1 MKKKKFSSF
10 NWNLLKYLF
19 WLSPVLIV
27 MGLTAGSIA
36 GWGIVP
42 TGLVVIGALLG
53 IAWLV
58 LSGVTQKGFW
68 GRRSTQEGTNALIAT
83 IAALVILALV
93 NLLAARYTTRI
104 DLTENKIFTL
114 APQSQLVAQQLQ
126 TPVKAVIF
134 MPNADPVDEQL
145 LKNYQRQG
153 QQFSYEYVDPQ
164 AEPGVAQQFGVQS
177 FGEVYLE
184 SGDVRRYVQTI
195 SAQERLSERN
205 LTNGLIQLTSSS
217 QQTIYFVQGH
227 GERTLEEGQGG
238 YAQAKQGLADAGFA
252 AVPLNLAE
260 NPTVPEDTGAL
271 IVAGPQRPLLESEV
285 NALREYLKQGGSVL
299 LLIDP
304 QTDPNTPQNDFGLNP
319 LLEEWGVR
327 LSDRIVIDPA
337 GEASGL
343 GPGVTIVN
351 QYGDHP
357 ITQQFDNGISFYP
370 LARPLETA
378 SISGI
383 ESTQLLITSAQTEA
397 HRLSAS
403 SELEF
408 DPATDPKGPFN
419 IGLALSRPV
428 EGSANTEAEANPPNE
443 ATEGEPSPEEPSNQA
458 RLVVIGNAS
467 FAGNGLFGQQ
477 LNGDV
482 FLNSVSWLNNQQ
494 NDQSL
499 SIRPREMTNRRIVM
513 SPGQQLAAALI
524 STAFLPILG
533 FTAAV
538 FVWWKRR

>member
-36 GWGIVP
+36 GWGVIP

>member
-36 GWGIVP
+36 GWGVIP

-238 YAQAKQGLADAGFA
+238 YAQAKQGLADAGYA

-428 EGSANTEAEANPPNE
+428 EGSANPEANENPPSE
-443 ATEGEPSPEEPSNQA
+443 ETEGEPSPEEPSNQA